1 MLDPGYFYPNEV
13 EIQWS
18 ILIVIYPFITGLV
31 AGAFV
36 VSALYHV
43 FGVHQLKPVSRFS
56 LLAALAFL
64 LVAPMPLQAHLGH
77 PERGI
82 EIFITPHPTSAMA
95 GFGYIWLFYFLLVS
109 VEVWLIFRR
118 DIAFYAQTAGGLRG
132 LLFYALSLGV
142 TEVDDEGLEMD
153 HRIAKVLATIGVPAA
168 CILHGYV
175 GFLFGGIKANPWWST
190 PLMPFIF
197 LLSAIVSGVSLLVIL
212 YIVTTKMRGAE
223 VDDECLASLTG
234 WLFGFLMMDIT
245 LEGVELLSMAYAG
258 EESWG
263 VISHLITH
271 QLAISFLF
279 IQLFAGAFV
288 PLVILA
294 TLQIMR
300 PSRAVQTIMSFAAAS
315 LVLIGV
321 FAMRWNVVIGGQM
334 ISKSLRGFLSYNPP
348 LFGQEGLLV
357 AGAILV
363 MPLVILSVMLFL
375 LPPWVEPDEL
385 EYEEE
390 EPPWGTWE
398 VEVPRAR
405 YR

>member
-1 MLDPGYFYPNEV
+1 MSGFYYPNEV

-18 ILIVIYPFITGLV
+18 ILIVLYPFITGLV

-43 FGVHQLKPVSRFS
+43 FGVQQLKPVSRFS
-56 LLAALAFL
+56 LLTALAFL
-64 LVAPMPLQAHLGH
+64 LVAPLPLQAHLGH
-77 PERGI
+77 PERGV
-82 EIFITPHPTSAMA
+82 EIFITPHFTSAMS

-109 VEVWLIFRR
+109 IEVWLLFRR

-132 LLFYALSLGV
+132 LLFSVLSLGV
-142 TEVDDEGLEMD
+142 TEIDEEGLEMD

-168 CILHGYV
+168 SFLHGYV
-175 GFLFGGIKANPWWST
+175 GFIFGGIKANPWWST

-197 LLSAIVSGVSLLVIL
+197 LLSAVVSGVSLLTIL
-212 YIVTTKMRGAE
+212 YIVTSKMRGVE
-223 VDDECLASLTG
+223 VDDDCLASLTG
-234 WLFGFLMMDIT
+234 WLFGFLMMDIA
-245 LEGVELLSMAYAG
+245 LEGVELLSMAYDS
-258 EESWG
+258 EESWE
-263 VISHLITH
+263 VVRHLITH

-279 IQLFAGAFV
+279 IQLFMGAFV

-294 TLQIMR
+294 TMQIMR
-300 PSRAVQTIMSFAAAS
+300 PGRAVQTAMSFLAATF
-315 LVLIGV
+315 VLIGV

-334 ISKSLRGFLSYNPP
+334 ISKSLRGFLEYNPP
-348 LFGQEGLLV
+348 IFGQEGLAV
-357 AGAILV
+357 AGVLLV
-363 MPLVILSVMLFL
+363 MPLVILSVLLFL

-385 EYEEE
+385 ELEEE

-405 YR
+405 YQ